1 MKVVVSDLQIRAW
14 RRKGYSL
21 ERIAQACGLTTS
33 QMSRRLRQ
41 MYSMDQAKQPD
52 PGPDEI
58 NAVCAQIQREW
69 SEEERR
75 RRDMYRV
82 GRWQPAVVP
91 VCVMERL
98 LD

>member
-33 QMSRRLRQ
+33 QISRRIRRIWHQ
-41 MYSMDQAKQPD
+41 DQARRPD

-58 NAVCAQIQREW
+58 NAACAQIQREW